1 MKLLITIAVVA
12 MTQFANAR
20 MTNLEFVGSVV
31 GTVKLEPKWTAVCL
45 AIGCPK
51 SQPYTQISLVN
62 AKIEGYR
69 STVSQMIL
77 IEENERLQS
86 LTPNY
91 VIVNGTRIKN
101 GQKIKVIGKSFLRI
115 YNLGMSPTVYATI
128 TEIESVK
135 LVR

>member
-1 MKLLITIAVVA
+1 MKLLITIVAVA
-12 MTQFANAR
+12 FTQFANAR
-20 MTNLEFVGSVV
+20 MSNLEFVGPVV
-31 GTVKLEPKWTAVCL
+31 GTVKLETKWTAVCM

-62 AKIEGYR
+62 AQVEGYR
-69 STVSQMIL
+69 STLDQIIL
-77 IEENERLQS
+77 VEEKRRLQS

-101 GQKIKVIGKSFLRI
+101 GQKVKIVGKSFIRI
-115 YNLGMSPTVYATI
+115 YNLGMNPSVYATI
-128 TEIESVK
+128 SEIESVK

>member
-1 MKLLITIAVVA
+1 
-12 MTQFANAR
+12 
-20 MTNLEFVGSVV
+20 MTNLEFVGPVV
-31 GTVKLEPKWTAVCL
+31 GTVKLETKWTATCM
-45 AIGCPK
+45 AIGCPQ

-62 AKIEGYR
+62 AKIDGYR
-69 STVSQMIL
+69 STVSQIIL
-77 IEENERLQS
+77 VEENERLQS

-101 GQKIKVIGKSFLRI
+101 GQKVKVIGKSFLRI